1 MWYKKEIHLEQI
13 LNFLIK
19 AFLFLLPWQTIWI
32 YREVSTHG
40 YKLQWGTLGF
50 YATEILLW
58 SIVLVFLGWFWQ
70 KKKAKFR
77 DLKFQISR
85 DRIFVFSILLFTI
98 YVLLSSVWALDSQL
112 AWQHGLRIMEGFLL
126 FFILFLGPL
135 DFKSMAR
142 WLILGSILPVLLGIF
157 QFVWQSSLACKWLGL
172 AGYDSSLAGASIVSG
187 TGLGRLLRAY
197 GSLNHPNIFG
207 GYLVIVILFL
217 SLFSLKVRDKKFKI
231 ILFFT
236 YCLLLTTLFF
246 TFSRSALLALPVVL
260 IIYYLSEKKL
270 VLKHFFYKASLTILP
285 IIILILILIPVL
297 AVRVSGTSANEIE
310 SITERKNQVGESI
323 DIFKNNMWLGVGAG
337 NYTLALY
344 EQNPNL
350 PGWQYQPVHN
360 VGLLLFSEL
369 GIVGIILIVCVFV
382 SFIILNFSFIRKYL
396 LLSILLLVVYCLLMC
411 FDHYLYTSYVGLML
425 SGLYWGVLSKYN
437 TQ

>member
-32 YREVSTHG
+32 YREVFVNS
-40 YKLQWGTLGF
+40 YKLQWGTLDF

-58 SIVLVFLGWFWQ
+58 LVVFVFLGWFWQ
-70 KKKAKFR
+70 KKKAKFK

-85 DRIFVFSILLFTI
+85 DRIFVFSILLFII
-98 YVLLSSVWALDSQL
+98 YVLLSSVWALDSQQ
-112 AWQHGLRIMEGFLL
+112 AWQHGLRIMEMFLL
-126 FFILFLGPL
+126 FFIIFLGPIN
-135 DFKSMAR
+135 FKEIVR
-142 WLILGSILPVLLGIF
+142 WLLLGSILPVILGIF

-172 AGYDSSLAGASIVSG
+172 AGHDSSLAGASIVSG
-187 TGLGRLLRAY
+187 AGLGRLLRAY

-217 SLFSLKVRDKKFKI
+217 SLSSLKIRDKKFKI
-231 ILFFT
+231 ILFVT
-236 YCLLLTTLFF
+236 YCLLLAALFF
-246 TFSRSALLALPVVL
+246 TFSRSAFLALPVVL
-260 IIYYLSEKKL
+260 LIYYISEKK
-270 VLKHFFYKASLTILP
+270 VDLKEFLYKIIITVLP

-310 SITERKNQVGESI
+310 SITERTHQVGESI
-323 DIFKNNMWLGVGAG
+323 GIFKNNMWLGVGAG

-360 VGLLLFSEL
+360 VGLLLLAEL
-369 GIVGIILIVCVFV
+369 GMVGIILLLFV
-382 SFIILNFSFIRKYL
+382 
-396 LLSILLLVVYCLLMC
+396 LLSFFTYQDKKYIMWFVLCGLCYVVLCC
-411 FDHYLYTSYVGLML
+411 FDHYLYTSYIGLML

-437 TQ
+437 AQ